1 MVTLW
6 GRLTQRDNAMR
17 YGAGLPSFFRNRN
30 INTKPIHM
38 NKYLSIHDVEDS
50 SVHLFQLP
58 PVLMVHAKTCTDGI
72 ALAVLSSETD
82 QLYGLAIPCDKRHY
96 PLLKEMIS
104 SDMSRHLEDF
114 MLGNIMN
121 DLHEFVESED
131 TLFVFERYIIE
142 WIDLLNKSLSD
153 YENYCQA
160 NHADVSHAR
169 NHHKKNKSCNAN

>member
-1 MVTLW
+1 
-6 GRLTQRDNAMR
+6 
-17 YGAGLPSFFRNRN
+17 
-30 INTKPIHM
+30 M

-82 QLYGLAIPCDKRHY
+82 QLYGLAIPCDERHY

-121 DLHEFVESED
+121 DLHEYVESED
-131 TLFVFERYIIE
+131 TLFVFERYIRE
-142 WIDLLNKSLSD
+142 WSDLLNKSLSD
-153 YENYCQA
+153 YEIYRHA
-160 NHADVSHAR
+160 NHADAGHTR
-169 NHHKKNKSCNAN
+169 KHNKKNKSHNAN

>member
-1 MVTLW
+1 
-6 GRLTQRDNAMR
+6 
-17 YGAGLPSFFRNRN
+17 
-30 INTKPIHM
+30 M
-38 NKYLSIHDVEDS
+38 NKYLSIHDVEDA

-58 PVLMVHAKTCTDGI
+58 PVLMVHVKTCTDGI

-82 QLYGLAIPCDKRHY
+82 QLYGLAIPCDECHY

-131 TLFVFERYIIE
+131 TLFVFERYIRG

-153 YENYCQA
+153 YENYRQA
-160 NHADVSHAR
+160 NHTDVSHAR
-169 NHHKKNKSCNAN
+169 KRHKKNKFRNAN